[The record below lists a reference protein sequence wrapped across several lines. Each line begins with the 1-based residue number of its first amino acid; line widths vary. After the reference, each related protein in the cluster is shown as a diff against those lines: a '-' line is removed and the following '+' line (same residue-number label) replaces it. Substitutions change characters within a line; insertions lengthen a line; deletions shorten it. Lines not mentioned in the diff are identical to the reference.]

1 MFQGYKFYHVMIPWR
16 DHTFITDEDDIQLAK
31 DLEKLNE
38 EPVTGRQFYELYPRN
53 NIEDNTETSIIY
65 FDNLNTGGA
74 DKNHVLLFL
83 LTCGSFTTCLG
94 LILYHKLMT
103 VTLLC
108 GILVVFGILDLIL
121 QSVEYVKNEDT
132 SYAEEDM
139 TDQTQR
145 IMFLALGAIMVLI
158 AVLLYLL
165 KHNSDNE

>member
-1 MFQGYKFYHVMIPWR
+1 MIPWR

-38 EPVTGRQFYELYPRN
+38 EPVTDRQFYELYPRN

-65 FDNLNTGGA
+65 FDNLNNSGA

-83 LTCGSFTTCLG
+83 LTCGTFTTCLG

-103 VTLLC
+103 ITLLC
-108 GILVVFGILDLIL
+108 GILVAFGILDLIL

-145 IMFLALGAIMVLI
+145 IMFLALGAIMVLV

-165 KHNSDNE
+165 HHNSENE